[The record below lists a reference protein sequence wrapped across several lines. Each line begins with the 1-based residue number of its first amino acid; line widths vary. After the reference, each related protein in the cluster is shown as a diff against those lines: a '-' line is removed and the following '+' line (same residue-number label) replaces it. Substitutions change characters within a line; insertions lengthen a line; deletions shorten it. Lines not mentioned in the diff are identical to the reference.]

1 MTDLYMMPVL
11 VACLIPFGAVVLF
24 IVFGAILLMDY
35 MENKCAASIR
45 RYRDKVSR
53 RRADRDEINRPDPKP
68 EDSAPEK
75 HEPHLNGPL
84 FIYGAN
90 PFGLG
95 FYLRSCCERRDYEWF
110 YLGGKQDD

>member
-24 IVFGAILLMDY
+24 IVFGTILLMDY
-35 MENKCAASIR
+35 MENKCAASIS

-53 RRADRDEINRPDPKP
+53 RRAERAEINRPDPKP
-68 EDSAPEK
+68 EESAPEK
-75 HEPHLNGPL
+75 HEPHLNEPL

-90 PFGLG
+90 PFGLPY
-95 FYLRSCCERRDYEWF
+95 FDVWRDKRWDYEWF
-110 YLGGKQDD
+110 YLGDKQDD